1 MRFLLVVLLVA
12 PVWCQPLSYI
22 WRFGSAPRYAPV
34 SDGKRFIVYA
44 DGVLWAGSPQGQ
56 VLWKRRLDSPGRA
69 PLLLDGRVI
78 LEINDSLYAL
88 DAGDGHTL
96 WTTKEQSDYRL
107 GPGGQLWSMGRGE
120 LDRINLV
127 DGKVLQ
133 AVPKVQRW
141 LTSDPLIVVQEDQTR
156 RLDPETGQRLWSL
169 PGYYYFAGQYLYLGK
184 NYVDLDGHPIAR
196 PPAYHARPAAY
207 RPPQRPPES
216 TYEPGPN
223 GWGLGGSGWLY
234 RSGRKVKRLA
244 CGAHP
249 EDYNLIGWGGDQPQP
264 RLLYLAQPE
273 LSELDVPSLLSP
285 GRHTFAASGSNL
297 GPVRLT
303 LLHNGGALWTRE
315 IKTTTQGWSNASAE
329 AVLKDPGAYTLVAE
343 AAQLKREAKF
353 HVSRLGSVC
362 KYSAHQVD
370 VFVFDALSHRP
381 APNIPVSLLG
391 QSQKTDAQGLAHF
404 RLEVPGQAR
413 ISVQGVEQELRF
425 ENPPSLGQLYLRSD
439 RPLYRP
445 GHTVEFFALITPQ
458 SQHKVSVQLRD
469 PSDNLLQTLQLES
482 DANGLL
488 SGHFPLSAEAP
499 LGRYRLAAECPELKV
514 NQSLPLDV
522 QAYRKPPFELK
533 VSCSKDL
540 YLEGESIPLQL
551 SSQYFF
557 GGPVAHAKIKIEVS
571 ANRLWDEPSPPEDY
585 EPNSHEAG
593 WYSQSVWQGEVE
605 TDDQGK
611 ATVQIPT
618 RKEGYDRRFQI
629 QASAVGPEGQPVEGA
644 GSTIVTPSRFGIYVQ
659 PLGWAQVAGQSFS
672 VRVHTVDRTGKP
684 YSAAFSLRAGRLK
697 LRGHTDAQGQAVVP
711 VRTTETGYLSLTASS
726 QDDRGRKTSDESYV
740 WVGGDGDYN
749 WPELEIVPNRH
760 KIKPGKQLKILLLTS
775 HPGPVWLTVEGKRV
789 LWQSVVQL
797 KQKSQSVLIPIE
809 PGWEGGLE
817 IHAHSGE
824 TSTSARFVVDNQP
837 GRLELQLTPD
847 RPDYRPGKTAQLRV
861 QASQPAALVL
871 SLVDDAL
878 YHLRPEYAA
887 NIYQALHASRH
898 EVEEVYLMPQ
908 RGRAAGFQTIQPP
921 VQVRSEFKDTAFWKV
936 GLLTDEQGRAE
947 VNLPLPDNL
956 TRWRGIV
963 QGVSL
968 PPAELHV
975 GQAQTSL
982 ITKLPV
988 SVRTVVP
995 RFAVEG
1001 DHFRARALVNNLLP
1015 QPVQARTEIQK
1026 QPAGNAEV
1034 PSQATRTFE
1043 RVLEAPGYSDKPLEV
1058 TSQVQAGPE
1067 ADAERR
1073 EVPVLPF
1080 GSHHKEYLSG
1090 PAGEFEVQAP
1100 SEVRQARLEVR
1111 LTPNLVSLIE
1121 SCLDYLSDYPYGCAE
1136 QTMSRFGPTLVA
1148 VKAAQN
1154 LKLTIHKPV
1163 DAMVTA
1169 GLQKLYGFQ
1178 HTDGGW
1184 GWWTYDATHPY
1195 MTGYVL
1201 AGLTQAR
1208 DLGYTVDAEVIT
1220 RGVACA
1226 TRLLAEEIDPEVRA
1240 YLAWSL
1246 TQAGEKPELKDE
1258 PGLSLY
1264 AQALILQAAVKQNQ
1278 LPLAQT
1284 LAARLKSQALSD
1296 TAASLEHPHLT
1307 GPEQGPA
1314 LHWRAQSLSSH
1325 GFLDDDLEA
1334 TCQILRGLLALDPHD
1349 PQVSQGLGW
1358 ILSARRGQAW
1368 KTTKDTAQVVYLLSD
1383 LLALSP
1389 TPESNPSLSLDG
1401 VPQTLENRGEQLR
1414 VIPVQA
1420 GQKLKVN
1427 LAGVHSAAMQLNWV
1441 DPPFST
1447 QLPAQPAQEFSLQR
1461 SYYKGRQQLFA
1472 PLHLKP
1478 QEEVTVQ
1485 LDLICEKPLQ
1495 YVMLQD
1501 YRAAGMEAVAGTRN
1515 LSSVYAQR
1523 EDRDDRSVFFFTY
1536 LGAGRHTLRYNQR
1549 AETPGSFRV
1558 LPALM
1563 ELMYQPDLRAQGGSD
1578 AVEIS
1583 APEPALP

>member
-1 MRFLLVVLLVA
+1 MLLAA
-12 PVWCQPLSYI
+12 PVWCQPLAYV
-22 WRFGSAPRYAPV
+22 WRFGGAPRYAPV

-44 DGVLWAGSPQGQ
+44 DDMLWAGSPQGE
-56 VLWKRRLDSPGRA
+56 VLWKRRLDTPYSP
-69 PLLLDGRVI
+69 PILLDDRVI
-78 LEINDSLYAL
+78 LHLSGGLYAL
-88 DAGDGHTL
+88 NAKDGQPL
-96 WTTKEQSDYRL
+96 WTLRGHSDSQL
-107 GPGGQLWSMGRGE
+107 IGGRLWSLGANC
-120 LDRINLV
+120 LDRIDPV
-127 DGKVLQ
+127 DGKILQ
-133 AVPKVQRW
+133 TIPQIERW
-141 LTSDPLIVVQEDQTR
+141 VCSQPLIVFQDKQTR
-156 RLDPETGQRLWSL
+156 RLDPESGQPLWSL
-169 PGYYYFAGQYLYLGK
+169 PDYYYLQHPYLYRGSQ
-184 NYVDLDGHPIAR
+184 YVDFNGKPVAR
-196 PPAYHARPAAY
+196 PGRQADRPA
-207 RPPQRPPES
+207 PKTPES
-216 TYEPGPN
+216 SYEAGPN
-223 GWGLGGSGWLY
+223 GWGVGGSGWLY
-234 RSGRKVKRLA
+234 RKGRKVKRLA
-244 CGAHP
+244 YGPHP
-249 EDYNLIGWGGDQPQP
+249 EGYNLIGWGGDQPAP
-264 RLLYLAQPE
+264 RVLYLARPD
-273 LSELDVPSLLSP
+273 LSELEVASALSP
-285 GRHTFAASGSNL
+285 GRHTFTASGSNL

-303 LLHNGGALWTRE
+303 LIHNGISVWTRE
-315 IKTTTQGWSNASAE
+315 IKTTSQGWSNASAE
-329 AVLKDPGAYTLVAE
+329 AVLKEPGTYTLVAE
-343 AAQLKREAKF
+343 AAQLKRQAQF
-353 HVSRLGSVC
+353 HVTRLGSVC

-370 VFVFDALSHRP
+370 VFVFDALSRLP
-381 APNIPVSLLG
+381 APNISVHLLG
-391 QSQKTDAQGLAHF
+391 QVQKTDTQGLAHF
-404 RLEVPGQAR
+404 HTELPAQAKV
-413 ISVQGVEQELRF
+413 SVQGVEQELRF
-425 ENPPSLGQLYLRSD
+425 ENPPTLGQLYLRSD

-445 GHTVEFFALITPQ
+445 GHTVEFYGLVTPQ
-458 SQHKVSVQLRD
+458 SQHKVNVELRD
-469 PSDNLLQTLQLES
+469 PSDNLLQTLPLES
-482 DANGLL
+482 DANGLV

-499 LGRYRLAAECPELKV
+499 LGRYRLAAECPELKIS
-514 NQSLPLDV
+514 QSLPLDV

-533 VSCSKDL
+533 VSSSKEL
-540 YLEGESIPLQL
+540 YLERESIPVQL

-557 GGPVAHAKIKIEVS
+557 GGPVARAKIKVQVNAS
-571 ANRLWDEPSPPEDY
+571 RLWDEPSPPEDY

-611 ATVQIPT
+611 ATVQVPT
-618 RKEGYDRRFQI
+618 LKNGYDQGYQI
-629 QASAVGPEGQPVEGA
+629 QASAVGPEGQPVEAA
-644 GSTIVTPSRFGIYVQ
+644 GFTIVSPSLFGIYVQ

-672 VRVHTVDRTGKP
+672 VRVHTVDRNGKP
-684 YSAAFSLRAGRLK
+684 YSVPFRLKAGRLK
-697 LRGHTDAQGQAVVP
+697 LGGHTDAQGQALVP
-711 VRTTETGYLSLTASS
+711 VRTKESGYLSLLASS
-726 QDDRGRKTSDESYV
+726 QDDHGRKTHDETYV
-740 WVGGDGDYN
+740 WVAGDGDYS
-749 WPELEIVPNRH
+749 WPSLEIVPNRH
-760 KIKPGKQLKILLLTS
+760 KVKPGTQLKVLLLAS
-775 HPGPVWLTVEGKRV
+775 RPGPVWLTVEGKQV
-789 LWQSVVQL
+789 LWQNVIQL
-797 KQKSQSVLIPIE
+797 KQKSQPVLIPIE
-809 PGWEGGLE
+809 RNWEGALE

-824 TSTSARFVVDNQP
+824 TSTSASFTVDSQP

-871 SLVDDAL
+871 SLVDDSL
-878 YHLRPEYAA
+878 YKLRPEYAA
-887 NIYQALHASRH
+887 NIYQAMHASRH
-898 EVEEVYLMPQ
+898 EVEEVQLLPQ

-968 PPAELHV
+968 PPSELHV

-988 SVRTVVP
+988 SVRTIVP

-1001 DHFRARALVNNLLP
+1001 DHFQARALVNNLLP
-1015 QPVQARTEIQK
+1015 QPVEARTEIQK
-1026 QPAGNAEV
+1026 QPAGNAQV
-1034 PSQATRTFE
+1034 PSQATHTFE
-1043 RVLEAPGYSDKPLEV
+1043 KVLEAPGYSDKPLQI

-1073 EVPVLPF
+1073 EVPLLPF
-1080 GSHHKEYLSG
+1080 GSRHKEYLNAS
-1090 PAGEFEVQAP
+1090 AGDIEVQAP
-1100 SEVRQARLEVR
+1100 PEVRQARLEVR
-1111 LTPNLVSLIE
+1111 LTPTLVSLIE

-1148 VKAAQN
+1148 VKAAQR
-1154 LKLTIHKPV
+1154 LHLTIHKPV

-1178 HTDGGW
+1178 HADGGW

-1208 DLGYTVDAEVIT
+1208 DLGYAVDAEVIT
-1220 RGVACA
+1220 RGIACA
-1226 TRLLAEEIDPEVRA
+1226 QRLLAEELDPEVRA
-1240 YLAWSL
+1240 YLSWSL
-1246 TQAGEKPELKDE
+1246 TQAGQKPELKDD
-1258 PGLSLY
+1258 PSLSLY
-1264 AQALILQAAVKQNQ
+1264 AQALILQAAVRQNQ
-1278 LPLAQT
+1278 MPLAQT

-1296 TAASLEHPHLT
+1296 NSGNLEHPHLT

-1314 LHWRAQSLSSH
+1314 LHWQALSLSSH

-1334 TCQILRGLLALDPHD
+1334 TCQILRGLLALNPQD

-1383 LLALSP
+1383 LLSVSP
-1389 TPESNPSLSLDG
+1389 PAEANPSLSLDG
-1401 VPQTLENRGEQLR
+1401 LPQSLENQGEQLR
-1414 VIPVQA
+1414 VIPLQA
-1420 GQKLKVN
+1420 GQKLKVS
-1427 LAGVHSAAMQLNWV
+1427 LAGVQSAAMQLNWV

-1447 QLPAQPAQEFSLQR
+1447 QLPAEPAQEFSLQR

-1485 LDLICEKPLQ
+1485 LELVCEKPLQ

-1501 YRAAGMEAVAGTRN
+1501 YRAAGMEAVAGTKS
-1515 LSSVYAQR
+1515 LTWDYAQR

-1536 LGAGRHTLRYNQR
+1536 LRAGRHVLRYNQR

-1563 ELMYQPDLRAQGGSD
+1563 ELMYQPDLRARGGSD

-1583 APEPALP
+1583 APEPAPP